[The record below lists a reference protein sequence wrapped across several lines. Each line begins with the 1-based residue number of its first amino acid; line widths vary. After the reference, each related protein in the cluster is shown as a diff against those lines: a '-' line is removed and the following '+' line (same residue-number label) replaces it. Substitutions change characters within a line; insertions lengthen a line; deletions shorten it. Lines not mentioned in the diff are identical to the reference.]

1 MGNVYLEDG
10 LRMARCRVNERKR
23 KELEEKRRQDCTDA
37 IVEFVSALFSQ
48 LKSTGCA
55 TRSSRLKNS
64 SVVFGGLNVSPR
76 DYGGAIAGKAFR
88 TQFHRRE
95 NSNKV

>member
-23 KELEEKRRQDCTDA
+23 KELEKKRRQDCIDA
-37 IVEFVSALFSQ
+37 IIEFASVLFPQ
-48 LKSTGCA
+48 LKSTGCG

-64 SVVFGGLNVSPR
+64 SVVFGGLNVSPK
-76 DYGGAIAGKAFR
+76 DYAGAIAGKAFR

-95 NSNKV
+95 NCNKV